1 MPGMYITISYG
12 DDFLT
17 GTQIIT
23 GTNTASQAAVA
34 TSETTTGELIGTI
47 HESVEKT
54 SGVLAEGLEYIKKA
68 LPMIIV
74 ALLILVIGVLISKLI
89 AKVVGKAVS
98 KSNVNGAAKSFL
110 VSLIKIILYIAVVIM
125 ALSVLK
131 VPMSS
136 IITILGAAGLAISLA
151 LQNCLSNLCGGF
163 IILFT
168 KPFTACDIIELDGSV
183 GTVSDIGIFYTKI
196 RTFDGKTVFLP
207 NGKVTDAKIVNYTET
222 PTRRIDLN
230 FNISYDSD
238 FNRAREVLI
247 GIISSDKLILHDPE
261 PIVRMSSH
269 NNSSIGVDVLV
280 WVNNGD
286 YLTEKY
292 NLTEAVKAAFDENGI
307 EIPFDQ
313 LDIHVKDKV

>member
-1 MPGMYITISYG
+1 MSERDITTSYG

-17 GTQIIT
+17 GTQIT
-23 GTNTASQAAVA
+23 TETATAASAVV
-34 TSETTTGELIGTI
+34 TTTETTVNEIVGSIQ
-47 HESVEKT
+47 ESVEKT
-54 SGVLAEGLEYIKKA
+54 SGLLANSIEYIKNA
-68 LPMIIV
+68 LPLIIM
-74 ALLILVIGVLISKLI
+74 ALTILIIGILISKLI
-89 AKVVGKAVS
+89 AKIVGKAVS

-151 LQNCLSNLCGGF
+151 LQSCLSNLSGGF

-168 KPFTACDIIELDGSV
+168 KPFTTGDIIELDDSV
-183 GTVSDIGIFYTKI
+183 GTVRDIGIFYTKI
-196 RTFDGKTVFLP
+196 NTFDGKTVFLP

-230 FNISYDSD
+230 FNISYGSD
-238 FNRAREVLI
+238 FLKAQEIIL
-247 GIISSDKLILHDPE
+247 GIISANKLILKSPE
-261 PIVRMSSH
+261 PVVRMSSH
-269 NNSSIGVDVLV
+269 NDSSIGVDVRI

-286 YLTEKY
+286 YMTERY
-292 NLTEAVKAAFDENGI
+292 NMTEAVKAAFDENGI
-307 EIPFDQ
+307 EIPFNQ
-313 LDIHVKDKV
+313 IDIHVKDKV